1 MPQFS
6 DAQWNLEIRPIVG
19 WRKGDYVIINPIVD
33 MGFGQNGDSI
43 FAPCAR
49 FARNLG
55 ENLAVGLEYY
65 TDLGPLRNFS
75 TFNEQQQTSM
85 PWSISR
91 SGASTW
97 MRAWDMA

>member
-19 WRKGDYVIINPIVD
+19 WRKGDYEFIINPIVD

-55 ENLAVGLEYY
+55 ENLAVGLN
-65 TDLGPLRNFS
+65 T
-75 TFNEQQQTSM
+75 TSM